1 MNKVRVNEGKVYAV
15 TFNAKGDE
23 TKNTINANGEHV
35 RSLYTYYVYAASEK
49 HARQI
54 VESYD
59 EDAEIV
65 SIEEEFDAISQH
77 YGE

>member
-1 MNKVRVNEGKVYAV
+1 MEKVRVNSGKVYEV
-15 TFNAKGDE
+15 TFHAKGDE
-23 TKNTINANGEHV
+23 TKNTTNASGEKV
-35 RSLYTYYVYAASEK
+35 NTEYCYYVYAVSEK

-59 EDAEIV
+59 EDADII
-65 SIEEEFDAISQH
+65 SIEEEYEAISQH